1 MYPLTNAWKNTK
13 LFDPVMPFWHRVG
26 MDLKHLRFLVA
37 AVEEGTLH
45 GAAKKLGIA
54 QPAISRRI
62 MDLEAAVGCDLLS
75 RNVRGVRPTAAGRVL
90 YNEALEILDKVTDA
104 MQLTQRIGLVQGRQM
119 RFGIVQTARRY
130 GFIQNGLA
138 AYSQS
143 RSDLGVAITRGESY
157 ILANDLREDRLDATI
172 LYELQPG
179 GARFGTRLI
188 HRERYVL
195 ALHPSHR
202 LAQSGPVQFD
212 ELSGEAF
219 VWLMRRRGME
229 IRDVLLQ
236 HCRMS
241 GFDPLIG
248 QIANS
253 PEELIDL
260 VTVTGGICLTP
271 ASTALTVPEG
281 QLIYRTVPQLTLEL
295 DLNLAWSRQP
305 GSTDVE
311 DFLRHLHL
319 AIDQHQL
326 DISQSEISWASHD
339 GIKLVRTN

>member
-1 MYPLTNAWKNTK
+1 M
-13 LFDPVMPFWHRVG
+13 

-62 MDLEAAVGCDLLS
+62 MDLEAAVGCDLLI

-104 MQLTQRIGLVQGRQM
+104 MQLTQRVGLVQGRQM

-130 GFIQNGLA
+130 GFIQTGLA
-138 AYSQS
+138 AYAQS
-143 RSDLGVAITRGESY
+143 RDDLGVVITRGESY

-172 LYELQPG
+172 LYEIQPG
-179 GARFGTRLI
+179 GTRFGTRLI

-195 ALHPSHR
+195 AVHPSHR
-202 LAQSGPVQFD
+202 LAGSGPVRFD
-212 ELSGEAF
+212 ELTGEPF
-219 VWLMRRRGME
+219 VWLLRRRGME

-236 HCRMS
+236 HCRMN

-271 ASTALTVPEG
+271 ASTAVTVPEG
-281 QLIYRTVPQLTLEL
+281 QLLFRTVPQITLEL
-295 DLNLAWSRQP
+295 DLNFAWNKQSAFQ
-305 GSTDVE
+305 DVNV
-311 DFLRHLHL
+311 FLQHQHD
-319 AIDQHQL
+319 AIDQHQSAINSDRTGRNVL
-326 DISQSEISWASHD
+326 D
-339 GIKLVRTN
+339 GIKLFRTDDK